1 MQSFFFLKIKLF
13 SSKNNV
19 KHLKLVHIRKKKSF
33 KKEIRN
39 QDKFAHISFK
49 SISINLVSF
58 IPEKEVSFYSF
69 KLKKRCTNGIRYF
82 KSNIHFSKLIKNIS
96 KISNKSPFLKDMCNT
111 IVNDLFFALGYL

>member
-19 KHLKLVHIRKKKSF
+19 KHLKLVHIRKKIF
-33 KKEIRN
+33 LKEIRN

-58 IPEKEVSFYSF
+58 IPEKEMSFYSF

-82 KSNIHFSKLIKNIS
+82 MSNIHFSKLIKNIS
-96 KISNKSPFLKDMCNT
+96 KISNKSSFLKDMCNT